1 MKKVS
6 NRILLQKSI
15 SRSKSSKEDVKL
27 SDLYVEGERRYNK
40 VLLVKSPATLWSGG
54 GGSINANIAEVINIP
69 LGIGYLASSLRE
81 GGYQVEMFDPQLDL
95 YFRDDGSTVEMLK
108 SIIRERLQRHDY
120 DVVGISSMYVYAH
133 QWSHFIAAVV
143 KENSRETP
151 VVIGGGHPTLMI
163 EETMED
169 ANIDYCVEGEGEVTL
184 LSLLHALNG
193 GDFISLE
200 EIGGLAY
207 RHQGEVFVRDRDNY
221 IWDLDSLP
229 FPDWD
234 IVGLERYIQMF
245 NDTSL
250 EKYGVSVP
258 MVTERGCPYQCTFC
272 NVSDSWGYSFR
283 KRSPENVL
291 AEVDVLINK
300 YNVRDYVFVD
310 DNMTIDK
317 QRMLEICAGLK
328 ERNVVWQVVN
338 MASFNS
344 NEKIIRAMK
353 ESGCKKA
360 SISIESASPQVLK
373 KMKKPV
379 NLEKSLVLI
388 NECKKIGLPITANFV
403 TGMHYETKE
412 DMMMTFEWAE
422 YAKPDWSTF
431 SILAPYPGTEIFDQC
446 VEEGYLNTDT
456 VDLEWFS
463 HRNSAIETDAWDKQW
478 VTDKTYHYNLMINFV
493 KNHNLVGDG
502 KNLDFAIGFFE
513 YVALH
518 HKKHLLGLIALSY
531 AMKKKGEEIKAGEL
545 LERALEI
552 VDDPEVQEVFGPYL
566 KMDEEIINYFLHWC
580 EEREAAVA

>member
-6 NRILLQKSI
+6 NRIQLQKSI
-15 SRSKSSKEDVKL
+15 SRTKASKEDVKL
-27 SDLYVEGERRYNK
+27 SDLHVEGERKYNR

-54 GGSINANIAEVINIP
+54 GGAINANIAEVINIP
-69 LGIGYLASSLRE
+69 LGVGYLASTLVD
-81 GGYQVEMFDPQLDL
+81 GGYEVQMFDPQLDL
-95 YFRDDGSTVEMLK
+95 YFREDTSTVELLK
-108 SIIRERLQRHDY
+108 SIIQERLQYKDY

-133 QWSHFIAAVV
+133 QWAHYIAEVTKSV
-143 KENSRETP
+143 DVDTP
-151 VVIGGGHPTLMI
+151 VIIGGGHPTLMI

-169 ANIDYCVEGEGEVTL
+169 TNIDYLVEGEGEVTL
-184 LSLLHALNG
+184 LSLMHALNG
-193 GDFISLE
+193 GGYCTLDQ
-200 EIGGLAY
+200 IGGLSY
-207 RHQGEVFVRDRDNY
+207 RQQGELLVQDRDNY
-221 IWDLDSLP
+221 IWDLDALP
-229 FPDWD
+229 FPDWGV
-234 IVGLERYIQMF
+234 VGLNRYIRMF

-291 AEVDVLINK
+291 AEIDILINK
-300 YNVRDYVFVD
+300 YNVRDIVFVD

-317 QRMLEICAGLK
+317 QRMLDICDGLK
-328 ERNVVWQVVN
+328 ERGVVWQVVN

-344 NEKIIRAMK
+344 NEKIVRAMK

-360 SISIESASPQVLK
+360 SISVESASPRVLK
-373 KMKKPV
+373 LMKKPV
-379 NLEKSLVLI
+379 NLDKSVDII
-388 NECKKIGLPITANFV
+388 NECKKVGLPITANFV

-422 YAKPDWSTF
+422 MAKPDWSTF

-463 HRNSAIETDAWDKQW
+463 HRNSAIETEAWDKQW
-478 VTDKTYHYNLMINFV
+478 VTDQTYHYNLMINFV
-493 KNHNLVGDG
+493 NNHNLVGDG

-518 HKKHLLGLIALSY
+518 HKKHLLGVIALSY
-531 AMKKKGEEIKAGEL
+531 AMRKKGNDEKAEEL

-552 VDDPEVQEVFGPYL
+552 VDDEEVQEVFGRYL
-566 KMDEEIINYFLHWC
+566 KMDAEVINYFHDWC
-580 EEREAAVA
+580 KEHEALVA